1 MNRTRRSLV
10 PGPAMIVALVA
21 LVIGLSGAGYAA
33 TMIGTGQIRDGAV
46 TPPKLHDGAVG
57 TAKLARGAV
66 TSAKV
71 RDRTLVAA
79 DFAPGVL
86 QGGTVQGAPGP
97 QGAAGPQGPPGPPGG
112 VSGYTVVIGDL
123 VTAEATTVP
132 SIRYA
137 NAICAPG
144 SVAVGG
150 GYDVGFSG
158 LVVAVDRPDSERVW
172 TVGVRS
178 PLVAAASF
186 RAWAV
191 CVTKAS

>member
-1 MNRTRRSLV
+1 MKRMRGSLM

-21 LVIGLSGAGYAA
+21 LVIALSGVGYAA
-33 TMIGTGQIRDGAV
+33 TVVGTGQIRDGAV
-46 TPPKLHDGAVG
+46 TTPKLHDGAVG

-71 RDRTLVAA
+71 KNGTLLAA
-79 DFAPGVL
+79 DFKPGVL

-97 QGAAGPQGPPGPPGG
+97 QGPAGPAGPQGLPGG
-112 VSGYTVVIGDL
+112 VSGYTVVMGDL
-123 VTAEATTVP
+123 TTAEP
-132 SIRYA
+132 SPTPGIRYA
-137 NAICAPG
+137 NAVCAPG

-150 GYDVGFSG
+150 GYDVGYTG
-158 LVVAVDRPDSERVW
+158 LEVVTNWPSFENVW
-172 TVGVRS
+172 SVGVRN